1 MRREPTTIVDPE
13 AASLPG
19 VYCLNKRGPVGIRMD
34 WYHRILSALLLVL
47 ACVGSVSGQTPAVL
61 NLSHDLVS
69 KGIAQQN
76 MTPDTAG
83 ADSRPLF
90 QAGVNYASK
99 NHIATVTADRG
110 SYYFLTQNSEFQYV
124 FLTGIANVTIDL
136 QYSDLYFANGNI
148 LGIQLTNCT
157 NVTLKN
163 FTADY
168 LHLPFTQVTVTS
180 VSPSARTI
188 GFATL
193 SGYPLPSS
201 FNSYTPPPSYVD
213 DGFFVFDFRGGQ
225 QVRGTGRMAVAGPLN
240 DSSVTIADPAPWSQ
254 SAQIANIQPGD
265 TLVIERRSGIA
276 TIYAGQSSGLT
287 IHNVSIYASGFI
299 GVLIGGASS
308 RVDHVQVM
316 PRPGTTRLI
325 ATNADGIHLGNS
337 GANNMITNNTIRRGC
352 DDAIAIDG
360 QWSAIVQAPN
370 NGPTV
375 QVARHN
381 TSPLPIGESVDF
393 INITNAT
400 VAGTATIV
408 SETPPPSQQTEADG
422 ELITL
427 TLDRAVNGL
436 QKNFGVTASD
446 PNLRGG
452 GTVISGNLIEEE
464 VFARGIYPAGVSNV
478 TIADNMVH
486 ATNQSGILVELDEG
500 LTYNYKTGP
509 STGLVIKNN
518 IVDAALGFGMPSN
531 PLLSEGGA
539 ITVVAYDQNFSWVS
553 STPFSN
559 ISITGNVI
567 TNSIRSGVRMQN
579 VAGGEITGNT
589 ILNYGTD
596 PTDYFWYQP
605 ACCETAAQLQNDF
618 AQPVVV
624 ASSTSV
630 TNTGNTITG
639 PWIVN
644 VSDADAG
651 YRLAPESI
659 AVAYGTNL
667 ASATAQA
674 TSSTLPTT
682 LGGVTVT
689 VKDSVGVSRP
699 AGMFYVSPT
708 QIDYLVPAGTAPGVA
723 TVTVGKTA
731 SGAFIS
737 SVGPGLFSADGTGK
751 GVAAAL
757 AVRVSADGAQAPV
770 PVFQCGSKGCVA
782 VPMDLGAPTDI
793 LVVELYGTGIRG
805 RSSLIDVAAQ
815 IGGVPA
821 AVAYAGPQV
830 QFNGLDQVNLY
841 VPRNLAGAGEVPVIL
856 TVDGVTANV
865 VIVNVK

>member
-1 MRREPTTIVDPE
+1 
-13 AASLPG
+13 
-19 VYCLNKRGPVGIRMD
+19 MD
-34 WYHRILSALLLVL
+34 WCQRMLSALVL
-47 ACVGSVSGQTPAVL
+47 AGLSSVSGQPSAVL

-76 MTPDTAG
+76 MAPDTPG
-83 ADSRPLF
+83 LDSLPLF

-110 SYYFLTQNSEFQYV
+110 SYYFLTQNSDFQHV
-124 FLTGIANVTIDL
+124 FLYGITNVTIDL

-148 LGIQLTNCT
+148 LGIQLDNCT

-168 LHLPFTQVTVTS
+168 LHLPFTQVTVTG
-180 VSPSARTI
+180 VNPPTRTI
-188 GFATL
+188 RFTTL
-193 SGYPLPSS
+193 SGYSLPSS
-201 FNSYTPPPSYVD
+201 FNSYTPLSSYID

-225 QVRGTGRMAVAGPLN
+225 QWSGTGRMAVAGPLN
-240 DSSVTIADPAPWSQ
+240 DSSITITDTAPWSQ
-254 SAQIANIQPGD
+254 SAQIATIQPGD

-276 TIYAGQSSGLT
+276 TIFSSQSSGLT
-287 IHNVSIYASGFI
+287 IQNVSIYASGFI
-299 GVLIGGASS
+299 GVLIYGASS
-308 RVDHVQVM
+308 STVDHVQVI

-325 ATNADGIHLGNS
+325 ATNADGIHFGTS
-337 GANNMITNNTIRRGC
+337 GANNVVSNNTIRRGC

-360 QWSAIVQAPN
+360 EWSAIVQAPN

-381 TSPLPIGESVDF
+381 TPPLPLGESVDF

-400 VAGTATIV
+400 VIGTATIV
-408 SETPPPSQQTEADG
+408 SETPPPGRQTGAAG

-427 TLDRAVNGL
+427 TLDHTVNGL
-436 QKNFGVTASD
+436 QMNFGVTPTD
-446 PNLRGG
+446 PGLRGG
-452 GTVISGNLIEEE
+452 GTVIRGNLIEEE

-478 TIADNMVH
+478 TITDNLVH
-486 ATNQSGILVELDEG
+486 ATNQSGILVEMDEG
-500 LTYNYKTGP
+500 LAYNYKTGP
-509 STGLVIKNN
+509 STGLVIRNN
-518 IVDAALGFGMPSN
+518 MVDSALGFGMPSN
-531 PLLSEGGA
+531 PVLGEGAA
-539 ITVVAYDQNFSWVS
+539 ITVVAYDQNFAWVS
-553 STPFSN
+553 STPFSG
-559 ISITGNVI
+559 ISITGNII
-567 TNSIRSGVRMQN
+567 TNTIRSGVRMQN

-589 ILNYGTD
+589 ILNYGTGA
-596 PTDYFWYQP
+596 TGYFWYLP
-605 ACCETAAQLQNDF
+605 ACCETAAQLQHDF

-630 TNTGNTITG
+630 TNTANTTTG

-644 VSDADAG
+644 VSDADVG

-659 AVAYGTNL
+659 AVAYGANL

-674 TSSTLPTT
+674 TSSTLPAI

-689 VKDSVGVSRP
+689 VKDSAGVSRP
-699 AGMFYVSPT
+699 AGLFYVSPT
-708 QIDYLVPAGTAPGVA
+708 QIDYLVPPGASPGVA
-723 TVTVGKTA
+723 TVTVGKTS

-737 SVGPGLFSADGTGK
+737 SVGPGLFSANGTGK

-757 AVRVSADGAQAPV
+757 AVRASADGTQVPV
-770 PVFQCGSKGCVA
+770 PVFECGSTGCVA
-782 VPMDLGAPTDI
+782 APMGLGAPTDI

-805 RSSLIDVAAQ
+805 RTSLSNVAAQ

-821 AVAYAGPQV
+821 TVAYAGPQA

-841 VPRNLAGAGEVPVIL
+841 VPRSLAGAGEVPVIL

-865 VIVNVK
+865 VTLNVK